1 MKSIAVKKARSWRLS
16 FRVTVITIFLFLT
29 LIMAV
34 IGMALQYYFSTRLT
48 TDSTLTLY
56 HQAAD
61 QTRAYLASIDQS
73 TSQILK
79 LSAPRL
85 GLADDL
91 DHPQAMRALMTTIL
105 QDHPLYYASYVG
117 FPNGDY
123 YELINL
129 DNGVE
134 VRRQLMALPQD
145 RWVVLTVRH
154 VDGERRRTLAY
165 YDRNFVLRTR
175 REAPTNY
182 DPTTRPWYQDAQAG
196 GVLKTP
202 PYLFQHLQL
211 PGQTYALRIPG
222 TQAVMAIDITLASLS
237 EHLRVR
243 KPDPESRIFI
253 YQKNGELIA
262 RSDDQA
268 TSVMPPIAQKLD
280 LTASEKSTV
289 AQTPVLTASNLMDW
303 PPFDF
308 SIAGNPKGYTVDILS
323 LIGQM
328 TGLQF
333 DYMNGPSW
341 PEFLGLFRR
350 GRVDLLGS
358 VMCDS
363 DNTALGRQTEPYVHA
378 PIGVLTRAGAPH
390 ISRIEQLEGKRVAI
404 PAGWSIIGF
413 LQRHFPKI
421 KVVTVEGVS
430 GMFAA
435 VRSGRVFAGIDNAAE
450 LRYTRREFFYQ
461 DLNVTA
467 PLSFGAIPAPTGLC
481 FVVQPKYQ
489 AVVSLINHALNQ
501 LTPAQKTQLNNRW
514 LLTDEASKQPS
525 ATVPFAA
532 LVDMAADATEQNRLL
547 RRTLDGQKQFV
558 FVTAL
563 GKVGASD
570 VYFSVI
576 TPVSRVL
583 APAYREVRQ
592 VMGLTLLIWALVLP
606 LAYWLASLIVT
617 PVKLLAIEEEKIR
630 DKKYAE
636 LKLVSSHIGEI
647 DDLAVSQR
655 EMAQAIQ
662 RHAEEQEALIDAFI
676 LLIAQA
682 IDEKSPY
689 TGGHCAR
696 VPVIAMMLAE
706 CAHESDQPPFDAFR
720 FKNDSEWREFRI
732 SAWLHDC
739 GKITTPEFVVD
750 KGSKLETIYNRIHE
764 IRTRFE
770 VLWRD
775 AEITYLKNSL
785 HDPQS
790 EPAHKDAWLQQ
801 QAQLQAQFAFI
812 ATCNQGGEAMSAA
825 DIQQLDTLAK
835 ITWTRH
841 FDDRLG
847 LSPAERRHLQTCE
860 HDSTLPQIEYLLQD
874 KPWHR
879 IQRTTTTACP
889 ERFGIHMAKP
899 ELLYNRGERYN
910 LKIERGTLTKEDR
923 YKINE
928 HVISTIRMLD
938 RLPFPENL
946 KRVPRYAS
954 THHETLDGR
963 GYPRGLTAKDLS
975 MPERIMVLADIF
987 EALTA
992 SDRPYKN
999 AKTLSEALDL
1009 MNQMVQDQ
1017 HIDRDVFTL
1026 FLTSG
1031 IYREYAQKYLAPEQ
1045 IDSIDLYRYLSQEQ
1059 NLDQEAVDP

>member
-1 MKSIAVKKARSWRLS
+1 MESAVPKKARSWRLS

-29 LIMAV
+29 MTMALIG
-34 IGMALQYYFSTRLT
+34 IALQYYFSTRLA

-56 HQAAD
+56 QQAAE
-61 QTRAYLASIDQS
+61 QTRAYLTSIDQS

-79 LSAPRL
+79 LAAPRL
-85 GLADDL
+85 GPADDL

-105 QDHPLYYASYVG
+105 QENPLYYASYVG

-129 DNGVE
+129 DSGVG
-134 VRRQLMALPQD
+134 VRQQLMALPQD
-145 RWVVLTVRH
+145 RWVVLTVRR
-154 VDGERRRTLAY
+154 VDGERRRTMAY
-165 YDRNFVLRTR
+165 YDQDFTLRTR
-175 REAPTNY
+175 RDAPTNY
-182 DPTTRPWYQDAQAG
+182 DPTSRPWYQHAKD
-196 GVLKTP
+196 GVVFKTP

-211 PGQTYALRIPG
+211 PGQTYAMRISG

-237 EHLRVR
+237 DHLRAR
-243 KPDPESRIFI
+243 APDPESRIFL
-253 YQKNGELIA
+253 YQKNGQLIA
-262 RSDDQA
+262 GSNHPT
-268 TSVMPPIAQKLD
+268 TSVLPPVVRKLD
-280 LTASEKSTV
+280 LTASEKNTV
-289 AQTPVLTASNLMDW
+289 AKAPVLTVSSLMDW

-308 SIAGNPKGYTVDILS
+308 SIAGNPQGYTVDMLS

-328 TGLQF
+328 TGLRF
-333 DYMNGPSW
+333 DYVNGPSW
-341 PEFLGLFRR
+341 PQFVDMFRQ
-350 GRVDLLGS
+350 GRVDMLGS
-358 VMCDS
+358 VMCDG
-363 DNTALGRQTEPYVHA
+363 NNAMQGIQTAPYVHA
-378 PIGVLTRAGAPH
+378 PIGVLTRTGAPRVD
-390 ISRIEQLEGKRVAI
+390 RIEQLYGKRVAI

-421 KVVTVEGVS
+421 QVVTVDGVS

-435 VRSGRVFAGIDNAAE
+435 VRAGQVFAGIDNAAE
-450 LRYTRREFFYQ
+450 LRYTKREFFY
-461 DLNVTA
+461 DDVTVTA
-467 PLSFGAIPAPTGLC
+467 PLSFGAITAPTGLC
-481 FVVQPKYQ
+481 FVAQKKHK
-489 AVVSLINHALNQ
+489 AAVSLINQALNQ
-501 LTPAQKTQLNNRW
+501 LTPAQKTQLKNRW
-514 LLTDEASKQPS
+514 LLTDEARKQPS

-532 LVDMAADATEQNRLL
+532 LVDMAADPGQQNRLIPL
-547 RRTLDGQKQFV
+547 MLGGQKQFV
-558 FVTAL
+558 YVTAL
-563 GKVGASD
+563 GKAGVSD
-570 VYFSVI
+570 AYFGVL

-583 APAYREVRQ
+583 APAYQEVRQ
-592 VMGLTLLIWALVLP
+592 VMWLTLIIWVLVLP
-606 LAYWLASLIVT
+606 LAYWLATLIVT

-636 LKLVSSHIGEI
+636 LKPVSSHIGEI

-706 CAHESDQPPFDAFR
+706 RAHESEQPPFDAFH

-750 KGSKLETIYNRIHE
+750 KGRKLETIYNRIHE

-775 AEITYLKNSL
+775 AQITYLENCL
-785 HDPQS
+785 RDPQA
-790 EPAHKDAWLQQ
+790 EPAHKDAWVQQ
-801 QAQLQAQFAFI
+801 QAQLQTQFAFI
-812 ATCNQGGEAMSAA
+812 AGCNQGGEAMSEA
-825 DIQQLDTLAK
+825 QTQTLEALAQ
-835 ITWTRH
+835 ITWIRH

-847 LSPAERRHLQTCE
+847 LSPAEQRHLQTCD
-860 HDSTLPQIEYLLQD
+860 HDASLPQTEYLLQD

-879 IQRTTTTACP
+879 IPRTATLPCP

-899 ELLYNRGERYN
+899 ELLYNRGELYN
-910 LKIERGTLTKEDR
+910 LKILRGTLTTEDR

-938 RLPFPENL
+938 RLPLPENL

-963 GYPRGLTAKDLS
+963 GYPRQLTAKDLS

-1009 MNQMVQDQ
+1009 IHKMVQEQ
-1017 HIDRDVFTL
+1017 HIDRDVFNL
-1026 FLTSG
+1026 FLISG
-1031 IYREYAQKYLAPEQ
+1031 TYREYAQQYLKPEQ
-1045 IDSIDLYRYLSQEQ
+1045 IDTVDLSRYLSA
-1059 NLDQEAVDP
+1059 DTRDS